1 MRIRLWGTRGSIAVS
16 GPDTLR
22 YGGDTAAVEVQCAG
36 GNLLI
41 LDGGSGIRALKSPYE
56 AVDRVDILLSHLHM
70 DHVQGLPFFPPLLD
84 PDIEVHVW
92 GPGSTT
98 QTLRE
103 RISRYLSPPLF
114 PVRVRELANVAF
126 HDVLPGE
133 FEIGDIRITADLITH
148 PGATLGYRLAEHNST
163 VAYMP
168 DHEPALGH
176 PRFPG
181 LAEWTSGFALAEGA
195 DLLIH
200 DAQYRDDEYVDRVGW
215 GHSSISHLAA
225 FTDMTRPRRLVTFHH
240 DPAHTDDDLDLLHET
255 LGAQIANGS
264 ELVAGV
270 AGLIVDT

>member
-41 LDGGSGIRALKSPYE
+41 LDGGSGIRALKSPHE

-163 VAYMP
+163 VTYMP

-181 LAEWTSGFALAEGA
+181 QAEWTSGFALAEGA
-195 DLLIH
+195 DVLIH
-200 DAQYRDDEYVDRVGW
+200 DAQYRDDEYLDRVGW

-225 FTDMTRPRRLVTFHH
+225 FTEMTRPRRLVTFHH
-240 DPAHTDDDLDLLHET
+240 DPAHTDADLDLLHEA

-270 AGLIVDT
+270 AGLIIDT

>member
-1 MRIRLWGTRGSIAVS
+1 LRIRLWGTRGSIAVS

-41 LDGGSGIRALKSPYE
+41 LDGGSGIRALKSPHE

-148 PGATLGYRLAEHNST
+148 PGATLGYRLAEQNST
-163 VAYMP
+163 VTYMP

-181 LAEWTSGFALAEGA
+181 QAEWTSGFALAEGA
-195 DLLIH
+195 DVLIH
-200 DAQYRDDEYVDRVGW
+200 DAQYRDDEYLDRVGW

-225 FTDMTRPRRLVTFHH
+225 FTEMTRPRRLVTFHH
-240 DPAHTDDDLDLLHET
+240 DPAHTDADLDLLHEA

-270 AGLIVDT
+270 AGLIIDT

>member
-1 MRIRLWGTRGSIAVS
+1 LRIRLWGTRGSIAVS

>member
-1 MRIRLWGTRGSIAVS
+1 LRIRLWGTRGSIAVS

-41 LDGGSGIRALKSPYE
+41 LDGGSGIRALKSPHE

-163 VAYMP
+163 VTYMP
-168 DHEPALGH
+168 DHEPAMGH

-181 LAEWTSGFALAEGA
+181 QAEWTSGFALAEGA
-195 DLLIH
+195 DVLIH
-200 DAQYRDDEYVDRVGW
+200 DAQYRDDEYLDRVGW

-225 FTDMTRPRRLVTFHH
+225 FTEMTRPRRLVTFHH
-240 DPAHTDDDLDLLHET
+240 DPAHTDADLDLLHEA

-270 AGLIVDT
+270 AGLIIDT